1 MDPRRFTKRF
11 QTYQAEVG
19 VKIKRNTD
27 GSVSKYKARLVAKG
41 YIQWHGIEYDEVF
54 MPVARVE
61 TIRLVITLAAS
72 NGWEIHHLD
81 VKMAFLHGEL
91 KEEV

>member
-11 QTYQAEVG
+11 QTYRAEVD

-41 YIQWHGIEYDEVF
+41 YIQRHGIDYDEVF
-54 MPVARVE
+54 MLVARVE

>member
-1 MDPRRFTKRF
+1 MDPRRLTKRF
-11 QTYQAEVG
+11 QSYRAEVG

-27 GSVSKYKARLVAKG
+27 GSISKYKVRLVAKG
-41 YIQWHGIEYDEVF
+41 YVQRHGIDYDEVF
-54 MPVARVE
+54 TSVARVE
-61 TIRLVITLAAS
+61 TNRLVITLAAS
-72 NGWEIHHLD
+72 NGWEMHHLD

>member
-1 MDPRRFTKRF
+1 
-11 QTYQAEVG
+11 
-19 VKIKRNTD
+19 
-27 GSVSKYKARLVAKG
+27 
-41 YIQWHGIEYDEVF
+41 